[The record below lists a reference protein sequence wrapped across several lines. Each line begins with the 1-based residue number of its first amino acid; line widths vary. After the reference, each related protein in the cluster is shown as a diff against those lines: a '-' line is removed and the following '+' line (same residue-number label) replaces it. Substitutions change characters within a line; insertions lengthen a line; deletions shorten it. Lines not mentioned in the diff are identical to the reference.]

1 MLLIYFI
8 HEIYQGY
15 WQIKMDSLVVGTT
28 HACAGGCHAIVD
40 SGTSLLAGPSEE
52 IKRINNAIGATP
64 IINGEVCMI
73 INVFFHYLCV
83 ELL

>member
-1 MLLIYFI
+1 
-8 HEIYQGY
+8 
-15 WQIKMDSLVVGTT
+15 MDSLLVGKT

-64 IINGEVCMI
+64 IINGEVCI
-73 INVFFHYLCV
+73 VIKKTFFLITIVSHYTKILV
-83 ELL
+83 YIQKDSV